1 MPLRIIRKVSTP
13 KKQKTMLI
21 NHNKIA
27 IQYLI
32 FILFI
37 KTQFE
42 NTLSITC
49 MPATGEVCVSLI
61 CADQHLYIVI
71 ATTFCAKYMIYDNN
85 DTI

>member
-1 MPLRIIRKVSTP
+1 
-13 KKQKTMLI
+13 
-21 NHNKIA
+21 
-27 IQYLI
+27 
-32 FILFI
+32 
-37 KTQFE
+37 
-42 NTLSITC
+42 